1 MKTFRVA
8 AVTGGA
14 SGIGRAFC
22 ERLAR
27 DGCRVAVLD
36 LDGDGARSLARRVG
50 GIGVG
55 CDVGKEAEV
64 VAAIERTE
72 AELGPVDLFVANAG
86 VLAGDGPGGAADAR
100 GLWADVDDRWELG
113 WRVNVMAHVYAAR
126 ALVPR
131 MIERGGGH
139 FISVASAAGL
149 LSQIGDAMYSVTK
162 HAAVGFAESL
172 AITHGD
178 DGIDVTLVCPQAV
191 DTDMVATA
199 AAHRE
204 ASGNAI
210 GGAAI
215 DGIIAPDAVADMAI
229 EAAGEGRF
237 LVLPHAGV
245 ADYVRH
251 KAADYDRWIGAMR
264 KLRRSLKAAAD

>member
-1 MKTFRVA
+1 MFRVA

-14 SGIGRAFC
+14 NGIGRAFC

-27 DGCRVAVLD
+27 DGSRVAVID
-36 LDGDGARSLARRVG
+36 LDGDGAQDLAARIG
-50 GIGVG
+50 GIGIA
-55 CDVGKEAEV
+55 CDVGKEADV

-72 AELGPVDLFVANAG
+72 TELGPVDVFVANAG

-113 WRVNVMAHVYAAR
+113 WQVNVMAHVYAAR

-131 MIERGGGH
+131 MIGRGGGH

-149 LSQIGDAMYSVTK
+149 LAQIGDAMYSVTK

-178 DGIDVTLVCPQAV
+178 DGIHVTLVCPQAV
-191 DTDMVATA
+191 DTHMVAVA

-215 DGIIAPDAVADMAI
+215 DGVIAPETVADMAV
-229 EAAGEGRF
+229 EAAADGRF

-245 ADYVRH
+245 ADYIRH
-251 KAADYDRWIGAMR
+251 KAADYDRWVGAMR
-264 KLRRSLKAAAD
+264 KLRRSLRASND

>member
-1 MKTFRVA
+1 MFRVA

-14 SGIGRAFC
+14 NGIGRAFC

-36 LDGDGARSLARRVG
+36 LDGDAANRLADDID
-50 GIGVG
+50 GIGVA
-55 CDVGKEAEV
+55 CDVGREADV
-64 VAAIERTE
+64 IAAIERIE
-72 AELGPVDLFVANAG
+72 AELGPIDVFVANAG
-86 VLAGDGPGGAADAR
+86 VLAGDGAEGAADAK

-113 WRVNVMAHVYAAR
+113 WQVNVMAHVYAAR
-126 ALVPR
+126 LLVPR

-149 LSQIGDAMYSVTK
+149 LAQIGDAMYSVTK

-178 DGIDVTLVCPQAV
+178 DGIQVTLVCPQAV
-191 DTDMVATA
+191 DTNMVAVA

-215 DGIIAPDAVADMAI
+215 DGVIAPETVADMAI
-229 EAAGEGRF
+229 EAARDGRF

-245 ADYVRH
+245 ADYIRH

-264 KLRRSLKAAAD
+264 KLRRSLKATRL